1 MDKLATVDEVLLDY
15 LLQPHQPDDPDVA
28 DRVLAALD
36 IATGNPTSWRD
47 VLNNG
52 VRFQGWIS
60 SMRDEPDKLL
70 RQFKTFRI
78 VPIREM
84 YKAKAEDPDTRCLFG
99 KFVYVDKGTRLRSRL
114 VSCDSTR
121 LSKMTQ
127 TWSPTVSSESI
138 KWCVSFA

>member
-1 MDKLATVDEVLLDY
+1 MQYIHHLLGYEPDMPSCAAIDIEDQLAEAEGRKPDPTPTVEEILDEVLLDY

-47 VLNNG
+47 VLNDG
-52 VRFQGWIS
+52 ARFQGWIS
-60 SMRDEPDKLL
+60 SMRDELDKLL

-84 YKAKAEDPDTRCLFG
+84 YKAKAEDPDTRCLFE
-99 KFVYVDKGTRLRSRL
+99 GTS
-114 VSCDSTR
+114 
-121 LSKMTQ
+121 Q
-127 TWSPTVSSESI
+127 
-138 KWCVSFA
+138 